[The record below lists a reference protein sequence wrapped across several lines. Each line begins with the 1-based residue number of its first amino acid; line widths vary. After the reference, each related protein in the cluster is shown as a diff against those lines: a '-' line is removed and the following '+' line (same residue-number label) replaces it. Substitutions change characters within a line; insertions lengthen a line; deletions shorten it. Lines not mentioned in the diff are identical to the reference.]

1 MSNWPR
7 NRLLLALPSTDLAQL
22 MPEFQQIRCEREQV
36 LMDDESFT
44 MLLTRRSR
52 AGSSDSD
59 HKAAVHAKNTGGNDN
74 VRLVRVLPGRAGS
87 GTVISLAKSGN
98 EAISTACD
106 LLDE

>member
-1 MSNWPR
+1 MASNSSENPFTYK
-7 NRLLLALPSTDLAQL
+7 SFK
-22 MPEFQQIRCEREQV
+22 MP
-36 LMDDESFT
+36 
-44 MLLTRRSR
+44 LTRRSP
-52 AGSSDSD
+52 AVSSDSD